1 VDFGI
6 MTQAKVDDV
15 GLARFAEQLGYA
27 AYVVMDSQLIW
38 SDPYA
43 CLALAADRTTAI
55 EIGTIAVIGTR
66 LAPVTAA
73 AIATINRLAPGR
85 TLLALATGHTAWRM
99 MGQPPRGLALLEET
113 IGVVRG
119 LTTGLTV
126 PFRHEGREAPV
137 RLDMAELGFVDT
149 SHPVSIQVAATGPR
163 ATELAGRLADGVV
176 DPTAADPARIRQVR
190 TALAESGAGRPTTI
204 SAPLHV
210 ILLDRGEDPASDR
223 VVAEAGPT
231 VMLVLHEIYAGL
243 LARQAAD
250 GPPMVMADQLPPP
263 VRAVWKDYCA
273 LVDRM
278 PDETRNLRL
287 HAGHATYVH
296 PDEWRFVTPG
306 LVAMT
311 TLTGEQGDVI
321 DKLRELDDAGLDR
334 VYLASAPAF
343 SYASA
348 ERFAR
353 LILSR
358 W

>member
-1 VDFGI
+1 
-6 MTQAKVDDV
+6 MTQAKIDDV

-43 CLALAADRTTAI
+43 CLALAADRTTRI

-73 AIATINRLAPGR
+73 AIATINRLAPSR
-85 TLLALATGHTAWRM
+85 TLLVLATGHTAWRM
-99 MGQPPRGLALLEET
+99 MGQPPRRLALLEET
-113 IGVVRG
+113 IGVVQG
-119 LTTGLTV
+119 LTAGLTV
-126 PFRHEGREAPV
+126 PFRHGGREAPV
-137 RLDMAELGFVDT
+137 RLDMADLGFVDT

-163 ATELAGRLADGVV
+163 AAELAGRLADGVV
-176 DPTAADPARIRQVR
+176 DPTAANPARIRQVR
-190 TALAESGAGRPTTI
+190 AALARPGKGRPATI

-210 ILLDRGEDPASDR
+210 IVLDRGEDPASDR

-243 LARQAAD
+243 LAGQAAG
-250 GPPMVMADQLPPP
+250 GPPPAAAAEYLPAP
-263 VRAVWKDYCA
+263 VQAVWWDYCA
-273 LVDRM
+273 LVDQM

-287 HAGHATYVH
+287 HAGHATFVH
-296 PDEWRFVTPG
+296 PDEWRFVTPD